1 MSHAPSRPARGG
13 DSGAPRRPGRAWF
26 ALAFALTVAAL
37 FAIDWRFDEW
47 AGAAGRARALDRLR
61 GLSGAVVAPDL
72 SAETLALGW
81 RLSLDTLAIAAWGT
95 LFGALGG
102 FLLAIP
108 ATRALVLGSEPP
120 ARGWRRV
127 PRAARRGLLELA
139 RLVLDTLRGVPDF
152 AWAVLLSTLPGPGPI
167 TGVCAIALSVAG
179 ILGKIYSEHWD
190 ALAQQ
195 RLTPGLAVGAGRVGM
210 LAYVLHPLCARASL
224 SYTLMRAECAV
235 RNASVIGA
243 VGGGGLGGQ
252 MLEEFSYGND
262 RGAITLLLFLVA
274 VTASADLATNGL
286 RLLLRED
293 PNHPRPARA
302 LSREAA
308 RARRLAVCGGL
319 AAAALLA
326 ALWLR
331 GALLKALDELGR
343 IEWGFIGEHFGQLLR
358 PDLSPAALASALR
371 GLPLPLALGW
381 LGTLGA
387 VAGAAL
393 LAYPASSAMQL
404 EPQRFTGERVAPARR
419 VARALLLGG
428 ARALALLLRAVPEA
442 AWALLFAAL
451 LRAGPLPA
459 MAALALHSCGVLTR
473 VFAESIDGVPYR
485 ALEPAAGGGRA
496 GAFLYGALP
505 AARGDWTT
513 YAFFQL
519 ESNVRTG
526 VLLGILGLG
535 GIGDLFHTA
544 FVEARMPLAGTYLL
558 AMVLLTVL
566 LDRASR
572 ASAVARWTA
581 HASPARA

>member
-1 MSHAPSRPARGG
+1 MADAERA
-13 DSGAPRRPGRAWF
+13 ATRRPGRAWL
-26 ALAFALTVAAL
+26 ALAAALTIAAL

-47 AGAAGRARALDRLR
+47 AGAAGRARAFERLR
-61 GLSGAVVAPDL
+61 GLGGAAVAPDF
-72 SAETLALGW
+72 SAETLRLGW

-95 LFGALGG
+95 LLGALGG

-108 ATRALVLGSEPP
+108 ATRALVLGVEPP
-120 ARGWRRV
+120 ARGVRRLRHLAL
-127 PRAARRGLLELA
+127 RALLELA
-139 RLVLDTLRGVPDF
+139 RLLLDALRGVPDF
-152 AWAVLLSTLPGPGPI
+152 AWAVLISTLPGPGPI

-190 ALAQQ
+190 ALAQR
-195 RLTPGLAVGAGRVGM
+195 RLAPGLATGAGRIGM
-210 LAYVLHPLCARASL
+210 LAYLVQPLCARASL

-262 RGAITLLLFLVA
+262 RGAVTLLLFLVA
-274 VTASADLATNGL
+274 VTASADLATNWL
-286 RLLLRED
+286 RLKLRED
-293 PNHPRPARA
+293 PNHPRPAHT
-302 LSREAA
+302 LSREAS
-308 RARRLAVCGGL
+308 RARRVGVLAGI
-319 AAAALLA
+319 AAGALLA
-326 ALWLR
+326 GLWLR
-331 GALLKALDELGR
+331 GALANAIDELDR

-358 PDLSPAALASALR
+358 PDLSAAALGSALR
-371 GLPLPLALGW
+371 GIPLPLALGW
-381 LGTLGA
+381 LGTLLA
-387 VAGAAL
+387 VLGAAL
-393 LAYPASSAMQL
+393 LAYPASTAMQW
-404 EPQRFTGERVAPARR
+404 EPERFTGERVAPARR
-419 VARALLLGG
+419 AARALLLGA

-459 MAALALHSCGVLTR
+459 LAALALHSCGVLAR
-473 VFAESIDGVPYR
+473 VYSESVDDVPYR
-485 ALEPAAGGGRA
+485 ALEPAAAGGRL

-505 AARGDWTT
+505 AARSDWTT

-535 GIGDLFHTA
+535 GIGNSFHTA
-544 FVEARMPLAGTYLL
+544 FVEARMPLAGTYLF

-566 LDRASR
+566 LDRTSR
-572 ASAVARWTA
+572 WLKIAGSGVAR
-581 HASPARA
+581 RA